1 MVKSTGL
8 RASLVLSLLL
18 VAVVV
23 ACSSGAEPAEDTPVA
38 AAAAAAAPAAPAAA
52 AAPTAAPAAP
62 TAVEPP
68 APTSTPVPAVRSTSP
83 TAELIGDFTKASE
96 FAGLMGWINSEPFT
110 LESQRGKVVLV
121 DFWTYTCINCIR
133 TLPYLKDWHD
143 KYADQGLVILGV
155 HAPEFDFEKIREN
168 VVDAV
173 KEFELKYA
181 VAQDNDFV
189 TWRLF
194 QGNRGVWPAKYLIDK
209 DGFIRYTK
217 LGEGDYAVTEEKI
230 RELLAEAG
238 AGAAV
243 MDIAQSLEPQR
254 EMDPGAR
261 MTRVTREI
269 YGGYRRS
276 YGNIQAG
283 TQPPYIANREFYTQ
297 ADVDIL
303 YEDPGDHRNHFL
315 YLHGLWHNGPESVT
329 HARQTEGY
337 EDYVAIMYYATTVN
351 VVMSPEEGEPYQ
363 VRVTMDG
370 RALEPTEAGSDIQ
383 FDEDGNSYVLVDEP
397 KMYRV
402 VKAPFPMFGGSG
414 YELRLSSN
422 SADFSVFAY
431 TFGGFKN

>member
-1 MVKSTGL
+1 MIRPIFPLTFPAV
-8 RASLVLSLLL
+8 VLSLLL
-18 VAVVV
+18 SAIVV
-23 ACSSGAEPAEDTPVA
+23 ACSSGAEPAQDTPVA
-38 AAAAAAAPAAPAAA
+38 VAAVPAAPAGA
-52 AAPTAAPAAP
+52 AAPKAPAAAPAAP

-68 APTSTPVPAVRSTSP
+68 APTPTPVPAVRSTSP
-83 TAELIGDFTKASE
+83 TAELIGDFPKASE

-238 AGAAV
+238 SGTAV
-243 MDIAQSLEPQR
+243 MDIEQNLEPR
-254 EMDPGAR
+254 PEMDPAAR
-261 MTRVTREI
+261 TTRMTREI
-269 YGGYRRS
+269 YGGYLRS
-276 YGNIQAG
+276 YGAIRAG
-283 TQPPYIANREFYTQ
+283 TQPPYIANREFYTEPD
-297 ADVDIL
+297 ADLL

-329 HARQTEGY
+329 HARETEGY
-337 EDYVAIMYYATTVN
+337 EDYVATMFYATTVN
-351 VVMSPEEGEPYQ
+351 VVMSPEEGAPYQ
-363 VRVTMDG
+363 VRVTIDG
-370 RALEPTEAGSDIQ
+370 RALEPTESGSDVQ
-383 FDEDGNSYVLVDEP
+383 FDEDGNSYVLVDGP
-397 KMYRV
+397 RMYRV
-402 VKAPFPMFGGSG
+402 VKVPEYGGH
-414 YELRLSSN
+414 ELRLSSN

-431 TFGGFKN
+431 TFGAFKN